1 MKAITVRQLHDETGH
16 WIRKAAALG
25 ELHVTAR
32 GKVVAKLVPA
42 SAPPLVPFFARRKL
56 LPAFAAAKLS
66 GGQDA
71 TSGISIE
78 RDER

>member
-1 MKAITVRQLHDETGH
+1 MKAITIRELHDETGR
-16 WIRKAAALG
+16 WIREAAALG

-42 SAPPLVPFFARRKL
+42 SAPAAVPFFAQRKL
-56 LPAFAAAKLS
+56 LPAFRAAKLR
-66 GGQDA
+66 GGVDA
-71 TSGISIE
+71 TKGISAE